1 MIRIV
6 ESDKRVK
13 LVFFNKLK
21 FSMKKNVYSYLIKL
35 FTPPPTSKIAKKG
48 LRVRNTILLK
58 FVER

>member
-35 FTPPPTSKIAKKG
+35 FTPPTSKIAKKG